1 MPNAVHP
8 RVDSISPRR
17 ARWRALAGALLGATA
32 IAGCARES
40 ASSGTSTPPRAAVR
54 AGTGPTDPDGTRPA
68 LEERDPSAPRH
79 AKPPRLVLAFGG
91 DVIAHDALRV
101 AAARA
106 DHRDAAG
113 RSLNDSGYGALIAAI
128 APAVRGA
135 DLAFANL
142 ESPVT
147 PRELRRGEMIFHAD
161 EPLLAAVARA
171 GFHVVS
177 VASNHAL
184 DKGAAASHRHARRR
198 EPPQA
203 RRGWR
208 QQERCET
215 PARRA
220 SPQRADHAI
229 RRPRAHARDELPRS
243 RPSAEPVGL
252 HARGGTAQASGGKRA
267 RRARRRHRLA
277 PLGQRS
283 TTARRRRIDAAHRLV
298 RGRRRPRD
306 RASSASSSASS
317 ACQHGGGARCVTY
330 SLGNLLSNQGYAFDP
345 RTGKQADGDTRD
357 AAVPSSSPGATT
369 APGRIADAAAVPLWT
384 DHSAGGDITSS
395 RRRHDAR
402 ASASACRSR
411 SSTRERRCAPLSQ
424 PPARLSSGR
433 RFGGGAIAP

>member
-128 APAVRGA
+128 EPAVRGA

-177 VASNHAL
+177 VANNHAL
-184 DKGAAASHRHARRR
+184 DQGRGGLADTLAAASRHGLVAVGAGGTMREACAPRVVTRSGIAIAVLARTLVMNFHDPPERERPSVCMLAEGPLKRQVREARAAGAELVIASLHWGNEYDRAPRR
-198 EPPQA
+198 EQ
-203 RRGWR
+203 
-208 QQERCET
+208 
-215 PARRA
+215 
-220 SPQRADHAI
+220 
-229 RRPRAHARDELPRS
+229 
-243 RPSAEPVGL
+243 
-252 HARGGTAQASGGKRA
+252 
-267 RRARRRHRLA
+267 
-277 PLGQRS
+277 
-283 TTARRRRIDAAHRLV
+283 IDAAHRLV
-298 RGRRRPRD
+298 EAGVDLVIGHHPHVLQRVERVPRRDGRD
-306 RASSASSSASS
+306 ALVA
-317 ACQHGGGARCVTY
+317 Y

-345 RTGKQADGDTRD
+345 RTGKEADGDTRD
-357 AAVPSSSPGATT
+357 AAVLRVVVARRDDGAI
-369 APGRIADAAAVPLWT
+369 AIADATAVPLWT
-384 DHSAGGDITSS
+384 DHSAGGDITLVPATT
-395 RRRHDAR
+395 RRARIAERLRIPLVDA
-402 ASASACRSR
+402 SG
-411 SSTRERRCAPLSQ
+411 
-424 PPARLSSGR
+424 GR
-433 RFGGGAIAP
+433 R

>member
-177 VASNHAL
+177 VANNHAL
-184 DKGAAASHRHARRR
+184 DQGRGGLADTLAAANRHGLVAVGAGETMRDACAPRVATRSGIAIAVLARTLVMNFRDPPERGSPSVCMLAEGPLKRQAREARAAGADVVIASLHWGNEYDRAPRR
-198 EPPQA
+198 EQ
-203 RRGWR
+203 
-208 QQERCET
+208 
-215 PARRA
+215 
-220 SPQRADHAI
+220 
-229 RRPRAHARDELPRS
+229 
-243 RPSAEPVGL
+243 
-252 HARGGTAQASGGKRA
+252 
-267 RRARRRHRLA
+267 
-277 PLGQRS
+277 
-283 TTARRRRIDAAHRLV
+283 IDAAHRLV
-298 RGRRRPRD
+298 EAGVDLVIGHHPHVLQRVERVPKRDGR
-306 RASSASSSASS
+306 SALVA
-317 ACQHGGGARCVTY
+317 Y

-357 AAVPSSSPGATT
+357 AAVLRVVVARRDDGAVE
-369 APGRIADAAAVPLWT
+369 IADAAAVPLWT
-384 DHSAGGDITSS
+384 DHSAGGDITLVPATT
-395 RRRHDAR
+395 RRARIGERLQIPLVDASV
-402 ASASACRSR
+402 A
-411 SSTRERRCAPLSQ
+411 RR
-424 PPARLSSGR
+424 
-433 RFGGGAIAP
+433 